1 MTKINFDSNANVN
14 VIVVDVYIENKEKQ
28 KKIRMALDTG
38 ATYIMIPW
46 EVSESLGL
54 EPEISKERIET
65 ITASGVE
72 KVPLVELPLI
82 RVGKTEVKSA
92 KAMVHDLPA
101 KSYVDGLLGL
111 NFLRNFELYINFKG
125 GYFEIK

>member
-1 MTKINFDSNANVN
+1 MVKIKFDSDSN
-14 VIVVDVYIENKEKQ
+14 VIIVDVDIKNKERQ

-38 ATYIMIPW
+38 ATYVMIPW

-54 EPEISKERIET
+54 EPEVSKERIE
-65 ITASGVE
+65 IIAASGVG

-82 RVGKTEVKSA
+82 SVGKTEVKSV

-111 NFLRNFELYINFKG
+111 NFLRNFDLYINFKD
-125 GYFEIK
+125 GYFEIR